1 MSQLLD
7 PKERSARGN
16 AIQAEANAAAP
27 SAPATPVDESI
38 RDFVYAEVWS
48 RPGLDRRARYLISLA
63 GAVMS
68 AAPQEMLDGYVR
80 GALKGGDLS
89 LSELREAAL
98 HLSVYAGWPRGME
111 LDAAVTRAQE
121 ALGLSPAD
129 CPPIRGEAWDPDE
142 RTAKGQL
149 EFIKTMTFPG
159 GPSSN
164 PFQEAINNFVFGEMW
179 HRPGLDE
186 RSRRWMTL
194 VAVANSAAEIPIKSH
209 FYAGMKSGN
218 CTLDEMLEFSLQYG
232 VHAGWPRASLVNGII
247 LEMAKKVEAG
257 LEWYE

>member
-7 PKERSARGN
+7 NKERSARGS
-16 AIQAEANAAAP
+16 AIQAQVNDQTA
-27 SAPATPVDESI
+27 SVPATPVEDSI

-48 RPGLDRRARYLISLA
+48 RPGLDRRARYFISIA

-80 GALKGGDLS
+80 GALKGGEIS

-98 HLSVYAGWPRGME
+98 HLSVYSGWPRGMT
-111 LDAAVTRAQE
+111 LDAAATRAQE
-121 ALGLSPAD
+121 ALGLPAAD
-129 CPPIRGEAWDPDE
+129 CPPIRGEAWDPEE
-142 RTAKGQL
+142 RTAKGMQ
-149 EFIKTMTFPG
+149 EFINTMTFPG

-218 CTLDEMLEFSLQYG
+218 CTRDEMLEFSLQYG

-247 LEMAKKVEAG
+247 LDMAKKLEAG
-257 LEWYE
+257 LDWYA

>member
-7 PKERSARGN
+7 NKERSARGSAIRAEVN
-16 AIQAEANAAAP
+16 ARAAA
-27 SAPATPVDESI
+27 APATPVDESV

-48 RPGLDRRARYLISLA
+48 RPALDRRARYFISIA
-63 GAVMS
+63 GAAMS

-80 GALKGGDLS
+80 GALQNGEIS
-89 LSELREAAL
+89 LAELREAAL

-111 LDAAVTRAQE
+111 VDAVVTRAQE
-121 ALGLSPAD
+121 ALGLPPAD
-129 CPPIRGEAWDPDE
+129 CPPIRDAPWDPEE
-142 RTAKGQL
+142 RTAKGMQ
-149 EFIKTMTFPG
+149 EFINTMTFPG

-179 HRPGLDE
+179 HRSGLDE

-218 CTLDEMLEFSLQYG
+218 CTRDEMLEFSLQYG
-232 VHAGWPRASLVNGII
+232 IHAGWPRASLVNGII
-247 LEMAKKVEAG
+247 LEMAKKLEAG
-257 LEWYE
+257 LDWYA